1 MKGIKMNKQKD
12 KDNNNDNKN
21 KEKNKKKYIDTI
33 ILDAIKNVFKKD
45 TIKNIFKND
54 KIVFLTNIVTYIMF
68 AIIVYLMQNSIVQ
81 EIKLGQRNNTCKQ
94 AYKLILTT
102 YDYSNP
108 SIWINTIFR

>member
-1 MKGIKMNKQKD
+1 MNKQKD
-12 KDNNNDNKN
+12 KNNDNN

-33 ILDAIKNVFKKD
+33 ILD

-68 AIIVYLMQNSIVQ
+68 AIIVYLIQNSIVQ

>member
-1 MKGIKMNKQKD
+1 MNKQKD
-12 KDNNNDNKN
+12 KNNDNN

-33 ILDAIKNVFKKD
+33 ILDAIKNV
-45 TIKNIFKND
+45 FKND

-81 EIKLGQRNNTCKQ
+81 EIKLGQRNNTYKQ

-102 YDYSNP
+102 YDYSNS

>member
-12 KDNNNDNKN
+12 KNNDNN

-33 ILDAIKNVFKKD
+33 ILDAIKNV
-45 TIKNIFKND
+45 FKND

-81 EIKLGQRNNTCKQ
+81 EIKLGQRNNTYKQ

-102 YDYSNP
+102 YDYSNS

>member
-1 MKGIKMNKQKD
+1 MNKQKD
-12 KDNNNDNKN
+12 KNNDNDNKN

-33 ILDAIKNVFKKD
+33 ILD

-94 AYKLILTT
+94 AYKFILTT

>member
-12 KDNNNDNKN
+12 KNNDNN

-33 ILDAIKNVFKKD
+33 ILD

-68 AIIVYLMQNSIVQ
+68 AIIVYLIQNSIVQ

>member
-1 MKGIKMNKQKD
+1 MTEHEEMFSNKGIKINAGIFTICNNTKEKQIMKGIKMNKQKD
-12 KDNNNDNKN
+12 KNN
-21 KEKNKKKYIDTI
+21 EKYIDTI

-81 EIKLGQRNNTCKQ
+81 EIKLGQRNNTCK
-94 AYKLILTT
+94 
-102 YDYSNP
+102 
-108 SIWINTIFR
+108 